1 MGDRWIHH
9 SHRCQCDLVP
19 EFNGRGTP
27 LFPGSGALGMDGMGW
42 GGVRTGWQD
51 GQDGLGWVRTGWQD
65 GQDGLGVGADR
76 MGRMGWTSWEVI
88 SPGGALPLRIP
99 KKNP

>member
-1 MGDRWIHH
+1 MGR
-9 SHRCQCDLVP
+9 
-19 EFNGRGTP
+19 
-27 LFPGSGALGMDGMGW
+27 MGW
-42 GGVRTGWQD
+42 
-51 GQDGLGWVRTGWQD
+51 GWVRTGWQD
-65 GQDGLGVGADR
+65 GRDGLGVGADRMSR